1 MQISHSKQSIFKIQT
16 LRSQS
21 LYTGFWTSYGNSN
34 LDISS
39 QSQDHNHTVL
49 EKELTIFTITLQ
61 YWLLQSHPRKL
72 KKVNEHHYAM
82 PRFSVEF
89 TKISISITFQG
100 EIIHHWFVAMLVE
113 PSFFLRTQQ
122 CHILLFFPYHH
133 KQQQLAPHH
142 QTVKMLDARVHWWL
156 LAQD

>member
-1 MQISHSKQSIFKIQT
+1 MQISHLKQLIFKIQT
-16 LRSQS
+16 LRSQN

-39 QSQDHNHTVL
+39 QSQNHNHTVL
-49 EKELTIFTITLQ
+49 EKEFTIFTVLVITI
-61 YWLLQSHPRKL
+61 SSRKL

-82 PRFSVEF
+82 PRFSVEL

-100 EIIHHWFVAMLVE
+100 EIIHHWLVAMLVE
-113 PSFFLRTQQ
+113 LNFFLRTQQ
-122 CHILLFFPYHH
+122 CHILLFSPYHH